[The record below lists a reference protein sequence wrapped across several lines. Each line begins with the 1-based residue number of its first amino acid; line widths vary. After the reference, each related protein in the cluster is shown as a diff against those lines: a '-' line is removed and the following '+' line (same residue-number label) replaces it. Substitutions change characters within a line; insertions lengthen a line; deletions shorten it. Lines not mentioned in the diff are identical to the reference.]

1 MTNPTAENIH
11 NLPDGYYEQ
20 LVGGKNLD
28 WIRCYAKG
36 EYTYVQEGKSIT
48 PEYDD
53 ELMTAE
59 GLQYD
64 PSLPVQI
71 GLDFGL
77 TPAACFGQR
86 HPSGQW
92 RILHELVTFDMGL
105 ERFCNSL
112 KAELEMMFPKAEVMV
127 WGDPAG
133 QQRDQI
139 YEVTAFDFLKTI
151 GMLARPAATNDWKTR
166 REAMVAPMIRFI
178 DKKPGLL
185 VDKKCNRT
193 RKALAGGYHFSRVS
207 MGSGQERFRDVPN
220 KNEHSHIGD
229 AYGYLVL
236 GGGEHKRMTK
246 RPMAWAKLPVADS
259 DFNIF
264 T

>member
-1 MTNPTAENIH
+1 MS
-11 NLPDGYYEQ
+11 
-20 LVGGKNLD
+20 V
-28 WIRCYAKG
+28 
-36 EYTYVQEGKSIT
+36 
-48 PEYDD
+48 
-53 ELMTAE
+53 E

-64 PSLPVQI
+64 ISLPIQI

-92 RILHELVTFDMGL
+92 RIIHELVTFDMGL
-105 ERFCNSL
+105 ERFGNQL
-112 KAELEMMFPKAEVMV
+112 KAEVETLFPKAEVMI

-139 YEVTAFDFLKTI
+139 YEVTAFDHLKTL
-151 GMLARPAATNDWKTR
+151 GLLARPAASNDWKVR
-166 REAMVAPMIRFI
+166 REAMASPMIRFF

-185 VDKKCNRT
+185 IDKKCNRT

-207 MGSGQERFRDVPN
+207 MGAGHERFRDVAN

-229 AYGYLVL
+229 AYGYLML

-246 RPMAWAKLPVADS
+246 RPMNFTHMPVASS
-259 DFNIF
+259 DFNVF
-264 T
+264 TD